1 MATRDGQR
9 GSGVDAR
16 SPGVVPLSAPCGTA
30 LVRGG
35 LTHGRPWTWSY
46 VQRGEVWTFT
56 PEQEEWLEFIRR
68 HLAVNLSIDRGDFEV
83 LPVFTQ
89 RGGLGKARKV
99 FGSELDELIRRLNEA
114 VAA

>member
-1 MATRDGQR
+1 MHYHK
-9 GSGVDAR
+9 
-16 SPGVVPLSAPCGTA
+16 A
-30 LVRGG
+30 LVDIISMVKHAAREQEAL
-35 LTHGRPWTWSY
+35 LTAEERVDRALQALRAGR
-46 VQRGEVWTFT
+46 TFT

-68 HLAVNLSIDRGDFEV
+68 HLVVNLSIDRGDFEV